1 MAITAKKQS
10 LTQSMNP
17 FVVIQLTSGVLP
29 RFLQFKSYDESGQHV
44 FHVTSDKKRAH
55 QMPLPTAKAVLH
67 KIKRDW
73 PLAQIFYQA
82 K

>member
-10 LTQSMNP
+10 LAKSMNP
-17 FVVIQLTSGVLP
+17 FVTIQLTSGVLP

-67 KIKRDW
+67 KLKRDW
-73 PLAQIFYQA
+73 PLAKIASLVQ
-82 K
+82 

>member
-17 FVVIQLTSGVLP
+17 FVIIQLTSGVLP
-29 RFLQFKSYDESGQHV
+29 RFLAHSGFDSDGSQR
-44 FHVTSDKKRAH
+44 FSVTSVSSDAH
-55 QMPLPTAKAVLH
+55 KMPLPTAKAVLR

-73 PLAQIFYQA
+73 PLAQISYQA

>member
-17 FVVIQLTSGVLP
+17 FVTIQLTSGVLP
-29 RFLQFKSYDESGQHV
+29 RFLHDESGQHV

-67 KIKRDW
+67 KLKRDW
-73 PLAQIFYQA
+73 PLAKIASLVQ
-82 K
+82 